1 MNERPFVFYQEASV
15 TTKTVASSKTNKA
28 AKPGTA
34 PAVPDIPMTK
44 GERTHAAI
52 VEAAYRLFLRNGYH
66 GTSMRDI
73 AEAAGIA
80 LGGIYNHFGT
90 KEDIYVAMVA
100 ERHPFANVVPALQGA
115 CGDSVEE
122 LVTDAATRMIAALGQ
137 SQDMVGLLLIEQVE
151 FNGKHIT
158 QLLKQYYPG
167 LKEFVERLNLV
178 RGPLR
183 PIPMPVLLRAFIGL
197 FFSYYMTER
206 LIIERQPARHPHHD
220 DFAYF
225 VQIFLHGVLA
235 EG

>member
-1 MNERPFVFYQEASV
+1 VGPD
-15 TTKTVASSKTNKA
+15 
-28 AKPGTA
+28 G
-34 PAVPDIPMTK
+34 PATK
-44 GERTHAAI
+44 GERTRAAI
-52 VEAAYRLFLRNGYH
+52 VDAAYQLFLCNGYH

-90 KEDIYVAMVA
+90 KEAIYMAMLA
-100 ERHPFANVVPALQGA
+100 ERHPFINIVPAVQGA
-115 CGDSVEE
+115 SGDSVEE
-122 LVTDAATRMIAALGQ
+122 LVCDAATRMIAALGQ
-137 SQDMVGLLLIEQVE
+137 SQDMVGLMFIEQVE
-151 FNGKHIT
+151 FNGKHIS

-167 LKEFVERLNLV
+167 LKEFMARLNLV

-206 LIIERQPARHPHHD
+206 LIVERQPLKHPHHD
-220 DFAYF
+220 DFDYF
-225 VQIFLHGVLA
+225 VQIYLHGVLA

>member
-1 MNERPFVFYQEASV
+1 M
-15 TTKTVASSKTNKA
+15 TTKTVSSSKTNKTAKLSA
-28 AKPGTA
+28 ASA
-34 PAVPDIPMTK
+34 APDIPATK
-44 GERTHAAI
+44 GERTRATI

-90 KEDIYVAMVA
+90 KEDIYVVMVA

-151 FNGKHIT
+151 FNGKHIA

-206 LIIERQPARHPHHD
+206 LIVERQPLKHPHHD

>member
-1 MNERPFVFYQEASV
+1 MTMKTSTSKKMK
-15 TTKTVASSKTNKA
+15 TTPQRSA
-28 AKPGTA
+28 APDLSDG
-34 PAVPDIPMTK
+34 PATK
-44 GERTHAAI
+44 GERTRAAI
-52 VEAAYRLFLRNGYH
+52 VDVAYHLFLCNGYH

-90 KEDIYVAMVA
+90 KEDIYMAMLA
-100 ERHPFANVVPALQGA
+100 ERHPFLNIVPALQAA
-115 CGDSVEE
+115 CGESVEE
-122 LVTDAATRMIAALGQ
+122 LVSDAATRMITALGQ
-137 SQDMVGLLLIEQVE
+137 SQDLVGLMFIEQVE
-151 FNGKHIT
+151 FNGTHIP

-167 LKEFVERLNLV
+167 LKEFVARLNQV

-183 PIPMPVLLRAFIGL
+183 PIPTPVLLRAFIGL

-206 LIIERQPARHPHHD
+206 LIVERQSAKHPHHD

-225 VQIFLHGVLA
+225 VEIYLHGVLA

>member
-1 MNERPFVFYQEASV
+1 M
-15 TTKTVASSKTNKA
+15 TTKTAIPKKTNKTPQLSA
-28 AKPGTA
+28 AAVIPDG
-34 PAVPDIPMTK
+34 PATK
-44 GERTHAAI
+44 GERTRAAI
-52 VEAAYRLFLRNGYH
+52 IEAAYVLFLRNGYH

-73 AEAAGIA
+73 AEVAGIA

-90 KEDIYVAMVA
+90 KEDIYVAMAA
-100 ERHPFANVVPALQGA
+100 ERHPFIKIVPALQGA
-115 CGDSVEE
+115 SGDSVEE
-122 LVTDAATRMIAALGQ
+122 LVSDAATRMITALGQ
-137 SQDMVGLLLIEQVE
+137 SQDMVGLMFIEQVE
-151 FNGKHIT
+151 FNGKHIA

-183 PIPMPVLLRAFIGL
+183 PIPSPVLLRAFIGL

-206 LIIERQPARHPHHD
+206 LIIERQPPKHPHHD

>member
-1 MNERPFVFYQEASV
+1 M
-15 TTKTVASSKTNKA
+15 TTKAAA
-28 AKPGTA
+28 AKNKTPKLRA
-34 PAVPDIPMTK
+34 LPAAALDGPATK
-44 GERTHAAI
+44 GKRTRAAI
-52 VEAAYRLFLRNGYH
+52 IEAAYRLFLCNGYH

-73 AEAAGIA
+73 AEAAEIA
-80 LGGIYNHFGT
+80 LGGIYNYFGT
-90 KEDIYVAMVA
+90 KEEIYMAILG
-100 ERHPFANVVPALQGA
+100 ERHPFINIVPALQGA
-115 CGDSVEE
+115 NGDSVEE
-122 LVTDAATRMIAALGQ
+122 LISDAATRMIAALGQ
-137 SQDMVGLLLIEQVE
+137 SQDMVGLMFIEQVE
-151 FNGKHIT
+151 FNGKHIS

-167 LKEFVERLNLV
+167 LQEFVARLNVV

-225 VQIFLHGVLA
+225 VEIYLHGVLA

>member
-1 MNERPFVFYQEASV
+1 MSA
-15 TTKTVASSKTNKA
+15 KTASSKKITTTPKLSA
-28 AKPGTA
+28 APGSLDG
-34 PAVPDIPMTK
+34 PATK
-44 GERTHAAI
+44 GERTRAAI
-52 VEAAYRLFLRNGYH
+52 VEAAYHLFLCNGYH

-90 KEDIYVAMVA
+90 KEDIYVAMLA
-100 ERHPFANVVPALQGA
+100 ERHPFLNIVPALQAA
-115 CGDSVEE
+115 CGESVEE
-122 LVTDAATRMIAALGQ
+122 LVSDAATRMIAALGQ
-137 SQDMVGLLLIEQVE
+137 SQDMVGLMFIEQVE
-151 FNGKHIT
+151 FNGKHIS

-167 LKEFVERLNLV
+167 LKEFVARLNLV

-183 PIPMPVLLRAFIGL
+183 PIPLPVLLRACIGL

-206 LIIERQPARHPHHD
+206 LIIERQPAQHPHHD

-225 VQIFLHGVLA
+225 VQIYLHGVLA

>member
-1 MNERPFVFYQEASV
+1 M
-15 TTKTVASSKTNKA
+15 TTKTVSASKTNKK
-28 AKPGTA
+28 AKLSAA
-34 PAVPDIPMTK
+34 PAIPEIPATK
-44 GERTHAAI
+44 GERTRAAI

-100 ERHPFANVVPALQGA
+100 ERHPFANIVPALQGA
-115 CGDSVEE
+115 NGDSVEE

-151 FNGKHIT
+151 FSGKHIA

-167 LKEFVERLNLV
+167 LMEFVERLNLV

-206 LIIERQPARHPHHD
+206 LIIERQPPKHPHHD

>member
-1 MNERPFVFYQEASV
+1 MTIKTSSSRK
-15 TTKTVASSKTNKA
+15 TTKTSK
-28 AKPGTA
+28 PS
-34 PAVPDIPMTK
+34 AVPVVPDGPATK
-44 GERTHAAI
+44 GERTRAAI
-52 VEAAYRLFLRNGYH
+52 VEAAYQLFLRNGYH

-90 KEDIYVAMVA
+90 KEEIYMAMLA
-100 ERHPFANVVPALQGA
+100 ERHPFLNIVPALQAA
-115 CGDSVEE
+115 CGESVEE
-122 LVTDAATRMIAALGQ
+122 LVSDAATRMIAALGQ
-137 SQDMVGLLLIEQVE
+137 SQDLVGLMFIEQVE
-151 FNGKHIT
+151 FNGTHVP

-167 LKEFVERLNLV
+167 LKEFVARLNLV

-206 LIIERQPARHPHHD
+206 LIVERQPPKHPHNY
-220 DFAYF
+220 DFDYF
-225 VQIFLHGVLA
+225 VQIYLHGVLA

>member
-1 MNERPFVFYQEASV
+1 MP
-15 TTKTVASSKTNKA
+15 TKTVSSPKTNKT
-28 AKPGTA
+28 AKPSAA
-34 PAVPDIPMTK
+34 PAVADGPATK

-52 VEAAYRLFLRNGYH
+52 VAAAYQLFLRNGYH

-73 AEAAGIA
+73 AEAANIA

-100 ERHPFANVVPALQGA
+100 ERHPFINIVPALQGA

-137 SQDMVGLLLIEQVE
+137 SQDMIGLLFIEQVE
-151 FNGKHIT
+151 FNGKHIA

-167 LKEFVERLNLV
+167 LKEFVERLNRV

-183 PIPMPVLLRAFIGL
+183 PIPLPVLLRAFIGL

-206 LIIERQPARHPHHD
+206 LIVEQQPPKHPHYA
-220 DFAYF
+220 DFDYF
-225 VQIFLHGVLA
+225 VQIYLHGVLA

>member
-1 MNERPFVFYQEASV
+1 M
-15 TTKTVASSKTNKA
+15 TTKTVSSTKTNKTS
-28 AKPGTA
+28 KLSTA
-34 PAVPDIPMTK
+34 PVSPDGPATK
-44 GERTHAAI
+44 GERTRAAI
-52 VEAAYRLFLRNGYH
+52 VNAAYQLFLRNGYH

-90 KEDIYVAMVA
+90 KEDIYMAMLA
-100 ERHPFANVVPALQGA
+100 ERHPFLNIVPALQAA

-122 LVTDAATRMIAALGQ
+122 LVSDAATRMIAALGQ
-137 SQDMVGLLLIEQVE
+137 SQDMVGLMFIEQVE
-151 FNGKHIT
+151 FNGKHVSR
-158 QLLKQYYPG
+158 LLKQYYPG
-167 LKEFVERLNLV
+167 LKEFVARLNLV

-206 LIIERQPARHPHHD
+206 LIVERQPAKHPHHD
-220 DFAYF
+220 DFSYF
-225 VQIFLHGVLA
+225 VEIYLHGVLA